1 MIVQIHQYIQYC
13 ILYNICSIS
22 TQKCIMLGLQVNI
35 NYKWHIIMHI
45 ILMQQHYNAHPKPS
59 PTTNEANGKVL
70 TDFKKRIKVFIS
82 KKMSEPPKYPSF

>member
-1 MIVQIHQYIQYC
+1 
-13 ILYNICSIS
+13 
-22 TQKCIMLGLQVNI
+22 MLGLQVNI
-35 NYKWHIIMHI
+35 NYKWHIVMHI

-82 KKMSEPPKYPSF
+82 KDVWTPKIPLLLKEKHVLPQQYILSIY